1 MKKSWAVMRRDL
13 IRLSRNPLT
22 IVTSAMLPIIYPI
35 IFGNSFQGVLKNLPV
50 VIVGLDNGP
59 YGLRMMEKMQ
69 AVAAGP
75 KTIVVTYAH
84 DADRAVDA
92 VRDGGFKGGPGIP
105 AA

>member
-13 IRLSRNPLT
+13 IKLSRNPLT
-22 IVTSAMLPIIYPI
+22 IVTSVMLTIIYLI
-35 IFGNSFQGVLKNLPV
+35 IFGNSFQGVLKNLPI
-50 VIVGLDNGP
+50 VIVSQDSGP

-75 KTIVVTYAH
+75 KTIVVNYAQ
-84 DADRAVDA
+84 DAASAIGA
-92 VRDGGFKGGPGIP
+92 VRRGGLQ